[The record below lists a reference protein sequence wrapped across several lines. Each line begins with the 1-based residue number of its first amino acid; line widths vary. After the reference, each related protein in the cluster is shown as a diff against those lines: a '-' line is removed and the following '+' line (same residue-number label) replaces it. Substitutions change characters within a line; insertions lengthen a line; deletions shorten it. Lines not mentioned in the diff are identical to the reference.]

1 METPGYHKRV
11 GSLFNGNKLSD
22 CPMPCNTFGTNTRL
36 ISEREKQ
43 DEKSSIVLT
52 FSDTVQM
59 TITEMETPSISE
71 LLSAVGGS
79 VGLWLGIGA
88 FQAIEILSH
97 IFLPL
102 TNRIRKTY

>member
-1 METPGYHKRV
+1 MDTSGYHERV
-11 GSLFNGNKLSD
+11 ESLYNGNKLSD

-36 ISEREKQ
+36 ISGRATA
-43 DEKSSIVLT
+43 EKSNIVLT
-52 FSDTVQM
+52 FSETVQM
-59 TITEMETPSISE
+59 TITEMETPSISG

-79 VGLWLGIGA
+79 IGLWLGIGV